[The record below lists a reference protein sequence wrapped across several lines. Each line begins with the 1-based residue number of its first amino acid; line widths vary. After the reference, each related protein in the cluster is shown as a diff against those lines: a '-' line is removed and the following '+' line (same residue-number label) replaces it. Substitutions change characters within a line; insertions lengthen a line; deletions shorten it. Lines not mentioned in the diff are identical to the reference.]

1 MDIIN
6 YHCFYRAIMEI
17 LDKVF
22 KGFPSQEK
30 VVSELLRS
38 GIRVIDGTAYCN
50 SLEISDS
57 ALGRAANVDRRVVRS
72 TLEKIDSNPRL
83 KSMFSKMISISLM
96 SDIAYE
102 MGCTTIEIIPEDANE
117 PGILADVSATVYRA
131 GVAIRQAVVID
142 NARGENPRLVL
153 VLDGTFPPEYL
164 PALRGCRGVRSV
176 ILM

>member
-1 MDIIN
+1 
-6 YHCFYRAIMEI
+6 MEI

-22 KGFPSQEK
+22 RGFPSQEK

-38 GIRVIDGTAYCN
+38 GIRVIDGVAYCN
-50 SLEISDS
+50 SIAISDS

-72 TLEKIDSNPRL
+72 TLEKIDANPRL
-83 KSMFSKMISISLM
+83 KSMFSRMISISLM
-96 SDIAYE
+96 SDIASE

-131 GVAIRQAVVID
+131 GIAIRQAVVID
-142 NARGENPRLVL
+142 DARGENPRLVL

-164 PALRGCRGVRSV
+164 PALRGCRGVKSV
-176 ILM
+176 VLM